1 MGNNR
6 NAVMHEL
13 YEIPPPSLRIGKYLK
28 AESKIVGVKN
38 A

>member
-6 NAVMHEL
+6 NAVMYEL

-28 AESKIVGVKN
+28 GEK
-38 A
+38 